1 MFHLKGKIALDV
13 TRPLIGM
20 VEVERIPLPML
31 KPRLGPPLEGN
42 PDMGIVMDMIGIG
55 MIGCGRNEN
64 RTQSMSPK

>member
-1 MFHLKGKIALDV
+1 MFHPKGKPTPDND
-13 TRPLIGM
+13 RPLIGI
-20 VEVERIPLPML
+20 VVARIPLTML

-64 RTQSMSPK
+64 RTQSVSPK